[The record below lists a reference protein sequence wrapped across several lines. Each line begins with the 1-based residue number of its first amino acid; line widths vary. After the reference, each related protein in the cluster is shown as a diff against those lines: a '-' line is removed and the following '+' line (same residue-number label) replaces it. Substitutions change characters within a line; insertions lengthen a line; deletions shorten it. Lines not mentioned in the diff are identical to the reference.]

1 MKGLCRCLL
10 PLKGRG
16 MGPSVVVKTTRRQVL
31 LAEVPVPRALETQLP
46 PCFVSK
52 VLIHLGSLGP
62 LS

>member
-10 PLKGRG
+10 PPKGG
-16 MGPSVVVKTTRRQVL
+16 GVGPSVVVKITRRQVL

-46 PCFVSK
+46 PCLVTK
-52 VLIHLGSLGP
+52 VLTHLGSLGP